1 MAQSTIIMAFR
12 KRAKSF
18 GYTNISIKRSSGSIR
33 VGKHII
39 NVYQVFALEPLGGLP
54 VKVSLTEDEMYRK
67 FRR

>member
-39 NVYQVFALEPLGGLP
+39 RP
-54 VKVSLTEDEMYRK
+54 VRK
-67 FRR
+67 PCEERQNGV